1 MIFKGD
7 FETLMQLGYHTDLYC
22 TYFFK
27 TVTRW
32 GGIFVDVK
40 TREIT
45 TEGVSIDDSNVKQ
58 ELEKIKEYID

>member
-7 FETLMQLGYHTDLYC
+7 FETLMQLGYHTDVYC

-32 GGIFVDVK
+32 GGIFIDVR

-45 TEGVSIDDSNVKQ
+45 TEGVSIDDLTVRQ

>member
-7 FETLMQLGYHTDLYC
+7 FETLMQLGYHTDVYC

-32 GGIFVDVK
+32 GGIFIDVK

-45 TEGVSIDDSNVKQ
+45 IEGANIDDPIVRQ
-58 ELEKIKEYID
+58 ELEKIKGYID

>member
-1 MIFKGD
+1 MIFQGD
-7 FETLMQLGYHTDLYC
+7 FETLMQLGYHTDVYC

-32 GGIFVDVK
+32 GGIFIDVR

-45 TEGVSIDDSNVKQ
+45 TEGVSIDDLTVRQ

>member
-45 TEGVSIDDSNVKQ
+45 TEGVSIDDSNVRQ
-58 ELEKIKEYID
+58 ELGKIKEYIN

>member
-7 FETLMQLGYHTDLYC
+7 FETLMQLGYHTDVYC

-32 GGIFVDVK
+32 GGIFIDVK

-45 TEGVSIDDSNVKQ
+45 VEGANIDDPIVRQ
-58 ELEKIKEYID
+58 ELEKIKEYIE

>member
-7 FETLMQLGYHTDLYC
+7 FETLMHLGYHTDIYC

-32 GGIFVDVK
+32 GGIFIDVK
-40 TREIT
+40 TREVTI
-45 TEGVSIDDSNVKQ
+45 EGVGVDDPAVEQ
-58 ELEKIKEYID
+58 ELEKIKEYCE

>member
-7 FETLMQLGYHTDLYC
+7 FETLMQLGYHTDVYC

-32 GGIFVDVK
+32 GGIFIDVK

-45 TEGVSIDDSNVKQ
+45 VEGVSIDDPIVRQ
-58 ELEKIKEYID
+58 ELGKIKEYID

>member
-7 FETLMQLGYHTDLYC
+7 FETLMHLGYHTDVYC

-32 GGIFVDVK
+32 GGIFIDVR
-40 TREIT
+40 TREIS
-45 TEGVSIDDSNVKQ
+45 TEGVSIDDSNVRQ
-58 ELEKIKEYID
+58 ELEKIKEYCE

>member
-32 GGIFVDVK
+32 GGIFIDVK

-45 TEGVSIDDSNVKQ
+45 TEGVSIDDSNVRQ